1 MRIEQLRW
9 DDPGGWVSDRMLQG
23 NADLVLYFGANEAL
37 RQAAVWQQLARQFSS
52 ALIVGC
58 GTGSHIQGGE
68 IRDSGV
74 AAVAIRYAATSL
86 KLARADIEA
95 ASASFA
101 CGANLAA
108 QLLQPDL
115 AGVLVL
121 SDGVTVNGS
130 RLIAGM
136 ESVLGTE
143 VVLSGGL
150 AGDGAAFHE
159 TLVGGN
165 DQPRPQRVVAVGF
178 NGAAVRF
185 GYGSAGGWDAF
196 GPPRQVTR
204 VRDNV
209 LYELDGK
216 PALDLYAHYLGD
228 EAAGLPATALVYPL
242 TIIDPTRAGDGL
254 VRTVLGVDKQA
265 RSMIFAGDIPVDAT
279 VQLMRGTLQ
288 RVTDGAGEAAR
299 RAQIGFASDIA
310 GDTLALLISCVG
322 RRLLLGQR
330 TEEEIDAV
338 GEALPARCARLGF
351 YSHGEIAPYSAT
363 GGCVLH
369 NQTMSI
375 TLMAE
380 TLE

>member
-1 MRIEQLRW
+1 
-9 DDPGGWVSDRMLQG
+9 
-23 NADLVLYFGANEAL
+23 
-37 RQAAVWQQLARQFSS
+37 
-52 ALIVGC
+52 
-58 GTGSHIQGGE
+58 
-68 IRDSGV
+68 
-74 AAVAIRYAATSL
+74 
-86 KLARADIEA
+86 
-95 ASASFA
+95 
-101 CGANLAA
+101 
-108 QLLQPDL
+108 
-115 AGVLVL
+115 
-121 SDGVTVNGS
+121 
-130 RLIAGM
+130 
-136 ESVLGTE
+136 
-143 VVLSGGL
+143 
-150 AGDGAAFHE
+150 
-159 TLVGGN
+159 
-165 DQPRPQRVVAVGF
+165 
-178 NGAAVRF
+178 VRF

-254 VRTVLGVDKQA
+254 VRTVLGVDQQA

-310 GDTLALLISCVG
+310 VDTLALLISCVG

-363 GGCVLH
+363 GGCVRH